1 MMNILSIDKRQRTLF
16 WALIISLLIHLGI
29 FWVIQQKNWLQIN
42 TESLPESVPE
52 EVSFV
57 FPENKPRLK
66 PRQVVENQNANNL
79 VPKKSDLLSEH
90 NSQARNP
97 NPTAKVG
104 LMPQSSGNT
113 RLPNLA
119 SPRRFKGLN
128 RYTSKPFSKKALTG
142 ESANPP
148 LTLNQ
153 QRAALLSK
161 MQSSDG
167 TNEKMEQK
175 EFSALEVGGL
185 TLSTYKW
192 NWAPYINAMKRKLI
206 HVWFPPTAYYP
217 LGLIHG
223 ATIIKYTVDRK
234 GKLLGMRVLRHNG
247 HHSLELSSTQ
257 AIEALFPFLPLPD
270 DFPEEKLTII
280 AELVYPDLRN
290 GR

>member
-1 MMNILSIDKRQRTLF
+1 MNSLSIDKRQRTLF
-16 WALIISLLIHLGI
+16 LALIISLLIHLGI
-29 FWVIQQKNWLQIN
+29 FWIIQQKNWLQIN
-42 TESLPESVPE
+42 TESLSESVPE
-52 EVSFV
+52 EVTFI
-57 FPENKPRLK
+57 FPENKPKQK
-66 PRQVVENQNANNL
+66 PRQVVENQNANHL
-79 VPKKSDLLSEH
+79 VPKNRDLLSDY

-104 LMPQSSGNT
+104 PLPQSSGNT

-119 SPRRFKGLN
+119 ATQRLKSIN
-128 RYTSKPFSKKALTG
+128 RYPAKLFSKKALTG
-142 ESANPP
+142 ESSNPP
-148 LTLNQ
+148 LTLNR
-153 QRAALLSK
+153 QRAGLPGK
-161 MQSSDG
+161 MQISEGS
-167 TNEKMEQK
+167 NEKMEQK
-175 EFSALEVGGL
+175 DFSVLEVGGL
-185 TLSTYKW
+185 TLSTYQW

-223 ATIIKYTVDRK
+223 ATIIKYTVNRK
-234 GKLLGMRVLRHNG
+234 GKLVGMRVLRHNG
-247 HHSLELSSTQ
+247 HRSLERSSTQ